1 MSWIQRG
8 DFKRRLTKRFIINS
22 LNNLNVSDPIRYERY
37 YINDKLRVQR
47 KDKKYQKEILDG
59 DNNLLEKIDISE
71 VEFLNLKK
79 DAYSEIIR
87 DSYLLLDG
95 NMVSIKKYLGKYEGL
110 YRVEVTFNSVEEE
123 NEYIKEK
130 WMGTD
135 ITNTP
140 LAFDKDLSKLSA
152 DEFREELNKYI
163 K

>member
-1 MSWIQRG
+1 M
-8 DFKRRLTKRFIINS
+8 RRLTKRFIIDS
-22 LNNLNVSDPIRYERY
+22 LNNLNVSNPIRYERY

-47 KDKKYQKEILDG
+47 KDKKYQKEILDD

-87 DSYLLLDG
+87 DSYLLLDD
-95 NMVSIKKYLGKYEGL
+95 NMASIKKYLGKYEGL

>member
-1 MSWIQRG
+1 M
-8 DFKRRLTKRFIINS
+8 RRLTKRFIINS

-37 YINDKLRVQR
+37 YINDKLRVQK
-47 KDKKYQKEILDG
+47 KDKKYQKEILDN
-59 DNNLLEKIDISE
+59 DNNLLEKVNISD

-87 DSYLLLDG
+87 DSYLLLDDRR
-95 NMVSIKKYLGKYEGL
+95 VSIKKYLGKYEGL
-110 YRVEVTFNSVEEE
+110 YRVEVTFNSIEEE
-123 NEYIKEK
+123 NEYKKEK
-130 WMGTD
+130 WMGAD

-152 DEFREELNKYI
+152 DEFRKELNKYI

>member
-1 MSWIQRG
+1 
-8 DFKRRLTKRFIINS
+8 
-22 LNNLNVSDPIRYERY
+22 
-37 YINDKLRVQR
+37 
-47 KDKKYQKEILDG
+47 
-59 DNNLLEKIDISE
+59 
-71 VEFLNLKK
+71 
-79 DAYSEIIR
+79 
-87 DSYLLLDG
+87 
-95 NMVSIKKYLGKYEGL
+95 MVSIKKYLGKYEGL

>member
-1 MSWIQRG
+1 M
-8 DFKRRLTKRFIINS
+8 RRLTKRFIINS

-37 YINDKLRVQR
+37 YINDNLRVQR
-47 KDKKYQKEILDG
+47 KNKKYQKEVLD
-59 DNNLLEKIDISE
+59 DNNNLLEKIDIFE

-87 DSYLLLDG
+87 DSYLLLDDRR
-95 NMVSIKKYLGKYEGL
+95 VSIKKYLGKYEGL
-110 YRVEVTFNSVEEE
+110 YRVEVTFNSIEEE
-123 NEYIKEK
+123 NEYKKEK
-130 WMGTD
+130 WMGAD

-140 LAFDKDLSKLSA
+140 LAFDKDLSKLSV

>member
-1 MSWIQRG
+1 M
-8 DFKRRLTKRFIINS
+8 RRLTKRFIINS

-37 YINDKLRVQR
+37 YINDKLRVQK
-47 KDKKYQKEILDG
+47 KDKKYQKEILDN

-79 DAYSEIIR
+79 AAYSEIIR
-87 DSYLLLDG
+87 DSYLLLGDKR
-95 NMVSIKKYLGKYEGL
+95 VSIKKYLGKYEGL

-123 NEYIKEK
+123 NEYIKES
-130 WMGTD
+130 WMGAD

>member
-1 MSWIQRG
+1 M
-8 DFKRRLTKRFIINS
+8 RRLTKRFIIDS
-22 LNNLNVSDPIRYERY
+22 LNNLNVSNPIRYERY

-47 KDKKYQKEILDG
+47 KDKKYQKEILDD

-87 DSYLLLDG
+87 DSYLLLDV